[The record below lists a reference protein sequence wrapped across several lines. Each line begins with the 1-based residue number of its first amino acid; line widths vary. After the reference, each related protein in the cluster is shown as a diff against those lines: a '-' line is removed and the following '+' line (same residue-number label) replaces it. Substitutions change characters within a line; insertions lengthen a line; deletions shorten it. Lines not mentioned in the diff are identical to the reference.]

1 MKKAV
6 IFDFNGTLFAD
17 SDKHRE
23 GWKRFLA
30 KYGLDVDD
38 EELRTHYLGR
48 TNPYIL
54 KRVFGEDLAPELI
67 AERTLEKEATYRQC
81 CMEDPDSFH
90 LIAGAIA
97 FLDHLKASGV
107 DFTIATG
114 SEYSNVDFYFDKFEL
129 GRWFDRSRVVLDD
142 GSFPGKPAPDG
153 YLRAAKVL
161 GRDPADCIVFED
173 SISGVRA
180 AHAAGIGQTVAITTE
195 VSAERLLSYPG
206 VVIAEPDFSDMIR
219 IFEEVLSK

>member
-1 MKKAV
+1 MRSV

-54 KRVFGEDLAPELI
+54 KRVFGEDLAPDLI
-67 AERTLEKEATYRQC
+67 AARTLEKEATYRQC

-90 LIAGAIA
+90 LIEGATA
-97 FLDHLKASGV
+97 FLDFLKDSGV

-114 SEYSNVDFYFDKFEL
+114 SEYSNVDFYFAEFGL
-129 GRWFDRSRVVLDD
+129 GKWFDRSRVVLDD

-161 GRDPADCIVFED
+161 GVDPADCVVFED

-180 AHAAGIGQTVAITTE
+180 AHAAGIGKIVAICTE

-206 VVIAEPDFSDMIR
+206 VVVAEKDFSNMIE
-219 IFEEVLSK
+219 IWKELLYK

>member
-81 CMEDPDSFH
+81 CMEDPASFH
-90 LIAGAIA
+90 LIAGAVA
-97 FLDHLKASGV
+97 FLDYLKENGV

>member
-1 MKKAV
+1 MKSV

-17 SDKHRE
+17 SDKHRL

-30 KYGLDVDD
+30 RYGMDVDD

-67 AERTLEKEATYRQC
+67 AARTLEKEATYREC
-81 CMEDPDSFH
+81 CLEDPENFH
-90 LIAGAIA
+90 LISGAER
-97 FLDHLKASGV
+97 FLDFLKSEGV

-114 SEYSNVDFYFDKFEL
+114 SEYSNVDFYFEKFGL
-129 GRWFDRSRVVLDD
+129 GKWFDRSRVVLDD
-142 GSFPGKPAPDG
+142 GTFPGKPAPDG

-161 GRDPADCIVFED
+161 GKDPADCVVFED
-173 SISGVRA
+173 SLSGVRA
-180 AHAAGIGQTVAITTE
+180 SYAAGVGQTVAITTE

-206 VVIAEPDFSDMIR
+206 VVIAEPNFDRMIE
-219 IFEEVLSK
+219 IWKEILSK

>member
-1 MKKAV
+1 MKSV
-6 IFDFNGTLFAD
+6 IFDFNGTLFSD
-17 SDKHRE
+17 SDKHRQ

-54 KRVFGEDLAPELI
+54 KRVFGDDLAPELI

-81 CMEDPDSFH
+81 CMEDPENFH
-90 LIAGAIA
+90 LIAGATA
-97 FLDHLKASGV
+97 FLDYLKESGV

-114 SEYSNVDFYFDKFEL
+114 SEYSNVDFYFAEFGL
-129 GRWFDRSRVVLDD
+129 GKWFDRSRVVLDD
-142 GSFPGKPAPDG
+142 GTFPGKPAPDG

-161 GRDPADCIVFED
+161 GVDPAECVVFED

-180 AHAAGIGQTVAITTE
+180 AHAAGIGKIVAITTE

-206 VVIAEPDFSDMIR
+206 VVVAENDFSNMID
-219 IFEEVLSK
+219 IWNEVLTK

>member
-1 MKKAV
+1 MKAV

-17 SDKHRE
+17 SDKHRL
-23 GWKRFLA
+23 GWKRFLSR
-30 KYGLDVDD
+30 YGRDVDD

-54 KRVFGEDLAPELI
+54 RRVFGDDLAPELI
-67 AERTLEKEATYRQC
+67 ASRTLEKEAAYREC
-81 CMEDPDSFH
+81 CLEDPESFH
-90 LIAGAIA
+90 LIAGATA
-97 FLDHLKASGV
+97 FLDHLKAEGV

-142 GSFPGKPAPDG
+142 GTFPGKPAPDG

-161 GRDPADCIVFED
+161 GRDPADCVVFED
-173 SISGVRA
+173 SLSGVRA
-180 AHAAGIGQTVAITTE
+180 AAAAGIGKIVAITTE
-195 VSAERLLSYPG
+195 VSAERLMAYPG
-206 VVIAEPDFSDMIR
+206 VVVAENDFSNMIE
-219 IFEEVLSK
+219 IWKEILSK

>member
-90 LIAGAIA
+90 LIAGAVA
-97 FLDHLKASGV
+97 FLDYLKENGV

>member
-1 MKKAV
+1 MRSV

-17 SDKHRE
+17 SDKHRL

-54 KRVFGEDLAPELI
+54 KRVFGEDLAPALI
-67 AERTLEKEATYRQC
+67 AERTLEKEATYRRC
-81 CMEDPDSFH
+81 CMEDPESFH
-90 LIAGAIA
+90 LIAGAEA
-97 FLDHLKASGV
+97 FLDFLKAEGV

-114 SEYSNVDFYFDKFEL
+114 SEYSNVNFYFKEFHL

-153 YLRAAKVL
+153 YLRAAAVL
-161 GRDPADCIVFED
+161 GVDPADCVVFED
-173 SISGVRA
+173 SLSGVRA
-180 AHAAGIGQTVAITTE
+180 AHAAGIGKIVALTTE

-206 VVIAEPDFSDMIR
+206 VVAAVPDFTDMVR
-219 IFEEVLSK
+219 IWKESLDS

>member
-1 MKKAV
+1 MKSV

-17 SDKHRE
+17 SDKHRM

-30 KYGLDVDD
+30 RYGLDVDD

-67 AERTLEKEATYRQC
+67 AARTLEKEATYRDC
-81 CMEDPDSFH
+81 CLEDPENFH
-90 LIAGAIA
+90 LIAGAEQ
-97 FLDHLKASGV
+97 FLDFLKAEGV

-114 SEYSNVDFYFDKFEL
+114 SEYSNVDFYFEKFGL
-129 GRWFDRSRVVLDD
+129 GKWFDRSRVVLDD
-142 GSFPGKPAPDG
+142 GTFPGKPAPDG

-161 GRDPADCIVFED
+161 GKDPADCVVFED

-180 AHAAGIGQTVAITTE
+180 SHAAGVGQTVAITTE

-206 VVIAEPDFSDMIR
+206 VVIAEPNFDRMIEIWR
-219 IFEEVLSK
+219 EVLSK

>member
-1 MKKAV
+1 MKSV

-17 SDKHRE
+17 SDKHRL

-54 KRVFGEDLAPELI
+54 KRVFGEDLAPDLI
-67 AERTLEKEATYRQC
+67 AARTLEKEATYREC
-81 CMEDPDSFH
+81 CLEDPESFH
-90 LIAGAIA
+90 LIAGAEA
-97 FLDHLKASGV
+97 FLDFLKAEGV

-114 SEYSNVDFYFDKFEL
+114 SEYSNVDFYFERFGL
-129 GRWFDRSRVVLDD
+129 GKWFDRSRVVLDD
-142 GSFPGKPAPDG
+142 GTFPGKPAPDG

-161 GRDPADCIVFED
+161 GKDPADCIVFED
-173 SISGVRA
+173 SLSGVRA
-180 AHAAGIGQTVAITTE
+180 SYAAGIGKTVAITTE

-206 VVIAEPDFSDMIR
+206 VVIAEPNFENMIKLWK
-219 IFEEVLSK
+219 ETLSK

>member
-1 MKKAV
+1 MKSV

-67 AERTLEKEATYRQC
+67 AERTLEKEATYRDC
-81 CMEDPDSFH
+81 CREDPDSFH
-90 LIAGAIA
+90 LIEGATA
-97 FLDHLKASGV
+97 FLDFLKESGV

-114 SEYSNVDFYFDKFEL
+114 SEYSNVDFYFAEFDL
-129 GRWFDRSRVVLDD
+129 GKWFDRSRVVLDD
-142 GSFPGKPAPDG
+142 GTFPGKPAPDG

-161 GRDPADCIVFED
+161 GVDPADCVVFED

-180 AHAAGIGQTVAITTE
+180 AHAAGIGKIVAICTE

-206 VVIAEPDFSDMIR
+206 VIVAEKDFSNMIE
-219 IFEEVLSK
+219 IWKELLYK

>member
-1 MKKAV
+1 MKAV

-17 SDKHRE
+17 SDKHRL

-30 KYGLDVDD
+30 RYGKDVDD

-67 AERTLEKEATYRQC
+67 AARTLEKEAAYREC
-81 CMEDPDSFH
+81 CLEDMPSFH
-90 LIAGAIA
+90 LIAGAVE
-97 FLDHLKASGV
+97 FLNFLKTEGV

-114 SEYSNVDFYFDKFEL
+114 SEYSNVDFYFDKFAL
-129 GRWFDRSRVVLDD
+129 GKWFDRSRVVLDD

-161 GRDPADCIVFED
+161 GRDPADCVVFED

-180 AHAAGIGQTVAITTE
+180 AAAAGIGKIVAITTE
-195 VSAERLLSYPG
+195 VSAERLLAYPG
-206 VVIAEPDFSDMIR
+206 VVVAENDFSDMIR
-219 IFEEVLSK
+219 IWQEELSK

>member
-1 MKKAV
+1 MKAV

-17 SDKHRE
+17 SDKHRL

-30 KYGLDVDD
+30 RYGKDVDD

-54 KRVFGEDLAPELI
+54 RRVFGEDLAPELI
-67 AERTLEKEATYRQC
+67 ASRTLEKEAAYREC
-81 CMEDPDSFH
+81 CLEDPASFH
-90 LIAGAIA
+90 LIAGAEA
-97 FLDHLKASGV
+97 FLDFLKAEGV

-114 SEYSNVDFYFDKFEL
+114 SEYSNVDFYFDKFAL

-161 GRDPADCIVFED
+161 GRDPADCVVFED

-180 AHAAGIGQTVAITTE
+180 AHAAGVGKIVALSTE
-195 VSAERLLSYPG
+195 VSAERLMSYPD
-206 VVIAEPDFSDMIR
+206 VVAAETDFQNMIR
-219 IFEEVLSK
+219 IWKEDLSK

>member
-30 KYGLDVDD
+30 RYGLDVDD

-67 AERTLEKEATYRQC
+67 AERTLEKEATYRRC
-81 CMEDPDSFH
+81 CMEDPASFH
-90 LIAGAIA
+90 LIAGAEA
-97 FLDHLKASGV
+97 FLDYLKHSGV

-114 SEYSNVDFYFDKFEL
+114 SEYSNVDFYFEKFGL
-129 GRWFDRSRVVLDD
+129 GKWFDRSRVVLDD

-180 AHAAGIGQTVAITTE
+180 AHAAGIGKTVAITTE

-206 VVIAEPDFSDMIR
+206 VVKAEPDFTDMIR
-219 IFEEVLSK
+219 IFDEELSK

>member
-1 MKKAV
+1 MKAV

-17 SDKHRE
+17 SDKHRL

-30 KYGLDVDD
+30 RYGKDVDD

-54 KRVFGEDLAPELI
+54 RRVFGEDLAPELI
-67 AERTLEKEATYRQC
+67 ASRTLEKEAAYREC
-81 CMEDPDSFH
+81 CLEDPASFH
-90 LIAGAIA
+90 LIAGSGA
-97 FLDHLKASGV
+97 FLDFLKAEGV

-114 SEYSNVDFYFDKFEL
+114 SEDSNVDFYFDKFAL

-161 GRDPADCIVFED
+161 GRDPADCVVFED

-180 AHAAGIGQTVAITTE
+180 AHAAGVGKIVALSTE
-195 VSAERLLSYPG
+195 VSAERLMSYPG
-206 VVIAEPDFSDMIR
+206 VVAAETDFRNMIR
-219 IFEEVLSK
+219 IWKEDLSK

>member
-1 MKKAV
+1 MKSV

-17 SDKHRE
+17 SDKHRL

-30 KYGLDVDD
+30 RYGLDVDD

-67 AERTLEKEATYRQC
+67 AARTLEKEATYREC
-81 CMEDPDSFH
+81 CLEDPDSFH
-90 LIAGAIA
+90 LIAGAVE
-97 FLDHLKASGV
+97 FLDFLKAEGV

-114 SEYSNVDFYFDKFEL
+114 SEYSNVDFYFEKFGL
-129 GRWFDRSRVVLDD
+129 GKWFDRSRVVLDD
-142 GSFPGKPAPDG
+142 GTFPGKPAPDG
-153 YLRAAKVL
+153 YLRATKVL
-161 GRDPADCIVFED
+161 GKDPADCVVFED
-173 SISGVRA
+173 SLSGVRA
-180 AHAAGIGQTVAITTE
+180 SYAAGIGQTVAITTE

-206 VVIAEPDFSDMIR
+206 VVIAEPNFKNMIA
-219 IFEEVLSK
+219 IWKEKLSK

>member
-1 MKKAV
+1 MKAV

-17 SDKHRE
+17 SDKHRL

-30 KYGLDVDD
+30 RYGKDVDD

-48 TNPYIL
+48 ANPYIL
-54 KRVFGEDLAPELI
+54 RRVFGEDLAPELI
-67 AERTLEKEATYRQC
+67 ASRTLEKEAAYREC
-81 CMEDPDSFH
+81 CLEDPASFH
-90 LIAGAIA
+90 LIAGAEA
-97 FLDHLKASGV
+97 FLDFLKAEGV

-114 SEYSNVDFYFDKFEL
+114 SEYSNVDFYFDKFAL

-161 GRDPADCIVFED
+161 GRDPADCVVFED

-180 AHAAGIGQTVAITTE
+180 AHAAGVGKIVALSTE
-195 VSAERLLSYPG
+195 VSAERLMSYPG
-206 VVIAEPDFSDMIR
+206 VVAAETDFQNMIR
-219 IFEEVLSK
+219 IWKENLSK

>member
-1 MKKAV
+1 MRSV

-67 AERTLEKEATYRQC
+67 AARTLEKEATYRDC
-81 CMEDPDSFH
+81 CREDPDSFH
-90 LIAGAIA
+90 LIEGATA
-97 FLDHLKASGV
+97 FLDFLKENGV

-114 SEYSNVDFYFDKFEL
+114 SEYSNVDFYFAEFDL
-129 GRWFDRSRVVLDD
+129 GKWFDRSRVVLDD
-142 GSFPGKPAPDG
+142 GTFPGKPAPDG

-161 GRDPADCIVFED
+161 GVEPADCVVFED

-180 AHAAGIGQTVAITTE
+180 AHAAGIGKIVALCTE

-206 VVIAEPDFSDMIR
+206 VVVAEKDFSNMIE
-219 IFEEVLSK
+219 IWKELLSK

>member
-1 MKKAV
+1 MRSV

-17 SDKHRE
+17 SDKHRL

-38 EELRTHYLGR
+38 EEPRTHYLGR

-54 KRVFGEDLAPELI
+54 KRVFGEDLAPALI
-67 AERTLEKEATYRQC
+67 AERTLEKEATYRRC
-81 CMEDPDSFH
+81 CMEDPESFH
-90 LIAGAIA
+90 LIAGAEA
-97 FLDHLKASGV
+97 FLDFLKAEGV

-114 SEYSNVDFYFDKFEL
+114 SEYSNVDFYFKEFHL

-153 YLRAAKVL
+153 YLRAAAVL
-161 GRDPADCIVFED
+161 GVDPADCVVFED
-173 SISGVRA
+173 SLSGVRA
-180 AHAAGIGQTVAITTE
+180 AHAAGIGKIVALTTE

-206 VVIAEPDFSDMIR
+206 VVAAVPDFTDMVR
-219 IFEEVLSK
+219 IWKESLDS

>member
-81 CMEDPDSFH
+81 CMEDPASFH
-90 LIAGAIA
+90 LIAGAVT
-97 FLDHLKASGV
+97 FLDYLKENGV

-206 VVIAEPDFSDMIR
+206 VAIAEPDFSDMIR

>member
-1 MKKAV
+1 MKSV

-17 SDKHRE
+17 SDKHRL

-30 KYGLDVDD
+30 RYGLDVDD

-67 AERTLEKEATYRQC
+67 AARTLEKEATYREC
-81 CMEDPDSFH
+81 CLEDPDSFH
-90 LIAGAIA
+90 LIAGATE
-97 FLDHLKASGV
+97 FLDFLKAEGV

-114 SEYSNVDFYFDKFEL
+114 SEYSNVDFYFEKFGL
-129 GRWFDRSRVVLDD
+129 GKWFDRSRVVLDD
-142 GSFPGKPAPDG
+142 GTFPGKPAPDG

-161 GRDPADCIVFED
+161 GQDPADCVVFED
-173 SISGVRA
+173 SLSGVRA
-180 AHAAGIGQTVAITTE
+180 SYAAGIGQTVAITTE

-206 VVIAEPDFSDMIR
+206 VVIAEPNFNNMIA
-219 IFEEVLSK
+219 IWKEKLSK